1 MTRQE
6 LREDIESIVR
16 KVMQEELRDILT
28 EAVEIA
34 SRPDNVVAEEHHHL
48 KFTTPDW
55 VSQLKVAPTPQSMVA
70 EAQHPDMGNGN
81 AIMGLLGATAKSMTG
96 AELSNFS

>member
-6 LREDIESIVR
+6 LREDLEDIVR
-16 KVMQEELRDILT
+16 KVMREELRDILT
-28 EAVEIA
+28 EAVEVA
-34 SRPDNVVAEEHHHL
+34 SRPGNVVAEEHHHL

-55 VSQLKVAPTPQSMVA
+55 VSQLKVAPTSQPVVA
-70 EAQHPDMGNGN
+70 ETQHPNMGNGN
-81 AIMGLLGATAKSMTG
+81 AIMGLLGATAKTMTG